1 MLPLQRRRAWLA
13 GSTLLVLLVV
23 VASLAPSG
31 TVPMPPVS
39 GFDKVEHF
47 VAYAVLAAWFAGLYP
62 RASYPWIALGLATL
76 GFVIEVLQQYMGLG
90 REGDPRDM
98 LADLAG
104 IAVGL
109 WLGGAVA
116 GDWALRV
123 ESWLARR

>member
-13 GSTLLVLLVV
+13 ASTLLVLLVV

-62 RASYPWIALGLATL
+62 RGSYPWIALGLATL

-109 WLGGAVA
+109 WLGGAA
-116 GDWALRV
+116 ADDWALRV

>member
-1 MLPLQRRRAWLA
+1 MLPLLRRKAWLA
-13 GSTLLVLLVV
+13 ASTVLVLLVV
-23 VASLAPSG
+23 AASLAPSG
-31 TVPMPPVS
+31 AVPMPPVS

-62 RASYPWIALGLATL
+62 RTCYPRIALGLALL
-76 GFVIEVLQQYMGLG
+76 GFVIEVLQQFMGLG

-104 IAVGL
+104 IAAGL
-109 WLGGAVA
+109 WFGAVA
-116 GDWALRV
+116 AGGWALRL

>member
-1 MLPLQRRRAWLA
+1 MLPLLRRRAWLA
-13 GSTLLVLLVV
+13 ASTLLVLLVV
-23 VASLAPSG
+23 VASLTPSE
-31 TVPMPPVS
+31 TLPMPPVS

-62 RASYPWIALGLATL
+62 RASHPWIALGLATL

-90 REGDPRDM
+90 RQGDPRDM
-98 LADLAG
+98 LANLAG

-109 WLGGAVA
+109 WLGGTVA

>member
-1 MLPLQRRRAWLA
+1 
-13 GSTLLVLLVV
+13 
-23 VASLAPSG
+23 
-31 TVPMPPVS
+31 
-39 GFDKVEHF
+39 
-47 VAYAVLAAWFAGLYP
+47 
-62 RASYPWIALGLATL
+62 
-76 GFVIEVLQQYMGLG
+76 MGLG
-90 REGDPRDM
+90 RQGDPRDM